1 MGKRILFG
9 VIAVIVLAAVGVTWL
24 VMTKGN
30 EIVANAIETYG
41 GAATGTSVRVGS
53 VELALTQGRGDIKG
67 LTIGNPPGYSSSYF
81 VKIDDITLAIDLS
94 SLGGRVPVIKEASV
108 DAAHLNAE
116 QHGQTTNL
124 TDLEQRI
131 AGTPAA
137 ASKSTPQTA
146 ARDEGR
152 IIIDRFRLTHGR
164 ITLTSDLLKHP
175 EDLELG
181 DVSIDGIG
189 RASGGVT
196 YEQAAQAV
204 LDPILR
210 ATRNAVEARLRRA
223 AEDSARDKVESS
235 LRDRLEKSLGN
246 K

>member
-1 MGKRILFG
+1 
-9 VIAVIVLAAVGVTWL
+9 VAWL
-24 VMTKGN
+24 YLTKGN
-30 EIVANAIETYG
+30 QFVASAIETYG
-41 GAATGTSVRVGS
+41 SAATGTSVSVGS
-53 VELALTQGRGDIKG
+53 VELALTQGRGDVKG

-81 VKIDDITLAIDLS
+81 LKVDDITLAIDLG
-94 SLGGRVPVIKEASV
+94 SLGRVPVVKEAV
-108 DAAHLNAE
+108 VEAAHLNAE
-116 QHGQTTNL
+116 QHGQATNL
-124 TDLEQRI
+124 TDLENRI
-131 AGTPAA
+131 TGPAPSKSA
-137 ASKSTPQTA
+137 PQPASKS
-146 ARDEGR
+146 EGR

-175 EDLELG
+175 EDLELT

-210 ATRNAVEARLRRA
+210 ATKTAVEARLRKA
-223 AEDSARDKVESS
+223 AEDSARDKAESS
-235 LRDRLEKSLGN
+235 LRNRLEKSLEQ